1 MLDLITVP
9 KKLKPIKDSRSI
21 FVLDII
27 LNLLLRDIH
36 GISIEFNASHFK
48 YDTQNHPHALTTF
61 YVPLE
66 WFVVLGRGVP

>member
-1 MLDLITVP
+1 MVFIEKST
-9 KKLKPIKDSRSI
+9 IKSVKDCRSV
-21 FVLDII
+21 FVLDIM

-36 GISIEFNASHFK
+36 EIYIEFNASHFK

-66 WFVVLGRGVP
+66 WFAVLGRGVP